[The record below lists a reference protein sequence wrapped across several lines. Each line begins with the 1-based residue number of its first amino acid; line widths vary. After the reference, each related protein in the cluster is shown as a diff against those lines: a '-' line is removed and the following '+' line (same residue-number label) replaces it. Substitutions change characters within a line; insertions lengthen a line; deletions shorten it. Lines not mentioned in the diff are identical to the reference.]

1 MDPKTYQTAVVQNNN
16 QTSNLAQG
24 TMDQVVEDISASVG
38 GAVLDTNTGEF
49 SINDMASEELLNNE
63 DFKKWFAEMET
74 GWNEISQM
82 KDGEEKDAKL
92 D

>member
-38 GAVLDTNTGEF
+38 GAVLDTNTGKF
-49 SINDMASEELLNNE
+49 SVNDMASKELLNNE
-63 DFKKWFAEMET
+63 DFKKWFAEMEAD
-74 GWNEISQM
+74 WNEISQM